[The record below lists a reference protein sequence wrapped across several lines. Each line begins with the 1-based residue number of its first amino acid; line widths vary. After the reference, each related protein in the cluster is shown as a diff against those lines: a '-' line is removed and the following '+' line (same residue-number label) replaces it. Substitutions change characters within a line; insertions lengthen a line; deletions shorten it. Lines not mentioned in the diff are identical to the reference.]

1 MAKAGTSY
9 TGDLTYYAVGLG
21 ACGENSV
28 PSDHIVAV
36 AEAIFDSYNNGNPN
50 NNPLCGKY
58 VSITGADGSQFKA
71 KIVDRCPGCEKADL
85 DLSEDFFNTV
95 TNHGDGR
102 VHGMKWEFM

>member
-21 ACGENSV
+21 ACGWTNTQDEK
-28 PSDHIVAV
+28 IVAV

-50 NNPLCGKY
+50 ANPLCGKY
-58 VSITGADGSQFKA
+58 VSITGVDGSQYQA

-102 VHGMKWEFM
+102 VHGIKWDFM